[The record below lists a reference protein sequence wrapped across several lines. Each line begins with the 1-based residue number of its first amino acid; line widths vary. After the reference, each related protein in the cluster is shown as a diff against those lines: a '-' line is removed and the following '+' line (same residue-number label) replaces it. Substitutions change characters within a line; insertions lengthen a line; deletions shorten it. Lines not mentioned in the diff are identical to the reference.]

1 MSLTPDPAASPAQS
15 QPAPPHHWRPNRL
28 LRICFAIFTFEIGL
42 FLVVFPW
49 VSTWDWNYFQ
59 DLSPSLESIWD
70 NPYFQGALTG
80 LGFVNIYV
88 AALQVVKLLRKK

>member
-1 MSLTPDPAASPAQS
+1 M
-15 QPAPPHHWRPNRL
+15 
-28 LRICFAIFTFEIGL
+28 
-42 FLVVFPW
+42 VFPW

-59 DLSPSLESIWD
+59 DLFPSLESIWD